1 MSPHVST
8 VTRRR
13 LLGRAALL
21 GATAGVARVAPASA
35 RAAAKESVEYVPA
48 VVIGSG
54 YGGSVAALRLG
65 QAGVRTLVLEMG
77 RLWNR
82 KGPDGRIFCPT
93 LLPDGRAMWFRN
105 RTKIPFDTYGWIPI
119 DTPIERAAGVLDR
132 LQYADIGIYVGRGVG
147 GGSLVNGSVAT
158 TPRREDFARFM
169 PAGIDVDE
177 MYSRWFPRARAALG
191 VNDFRAD
198 WVEQT
203 PVHQYSRV
211 GRQTAAR
218 AGFSVTPVA
227 SVYDA
232 DYLEREAAG
241 LVRPS
246 ATAQEIYY
254 GCNHGKRSLDKTYLA
269 DALGT
274 GNVTI
279 AAMSRVTRIERERGG
294 RYALTV
300 QEITIHGRPVRTRH
314 ITCDALFLGAGT
326 MGTAELLLRARDTGD
341 LPDLSDRIGAGWG
354 NNGNVSV
361 SVLNPTSLPTGVR
374 QSTMPAWGIDNRA
387 DPVNPVFCEVTGQPT
402 GFENFTTGY
411 LGVTDTGERAT
422 LRYDAARDRVDLD
435 WKRSQADPAIA
446 RLRAVTDRIVERNRM
461 TYRHDLYAG
470 NRAFGVRSAWHPLG
484 GCVLGDATDLAGRV
498 RGARNLYVVDGSLLP
513 GFASVNPMLT
523 ITAVAERCVDAILRE
538 DLLRG

>member
-1 MSPHVST
+1 MSPAVPA

-13 LLGRAALL
+13 LLGQAAL
-21 GATAGVARVAPASA
+21 ATAAASVVRATPASA
-35 RAAAKESVEYVPA
+35 REAARESQEYVPA
-48 VVIGSG
+48 IVVGSG

-65 QAGVRTLVLEMG
+65 EAGVRTLVLEMG

-82 KGPDGRIFCPT
+82 KGPDGKIFCPT

-105 RTKIPFDTYGWIPI
+105 KTKIPLDTFGWVPI
-119 DTPIERAAGVLDR
+119 DLPIQRAAGILDR
-132 LQYADIGIYVGRGVG
+132 LQFADIGIYVGRGVG
-147 GGSLVNGSVAT
+147 GGSLVNGSVAA
-158 TPRREDFARFM
+158 TPRREDFERFM
-169 PAGIDVDE
+169 PSGVDVDA
-177 MYSRWFPRARAALG
+177 MYATWFPRARAALG
-191 VNDFRAD
+191 VNSFRPE

-203 PVHQYSRV
+203 PVHRYSRV

-218 AGFSVTPVA
+218 AGFSVTPVP

-254 GCNHGKRSLDKTYLA
+254 GSNHGKRSLDKTYLA

-279 AAMSRVTRIERERGG
+279 AAMSRVTRIQRDGA
-294 RYALTV
+294 RYLV
-300 QEITIHGRPVRTRH
+300 SVEEITILGKVVRRRQ
-314 ITCDALFLGAGT
+314 IACDHLFLGAGT
-326 MGTAELLLRARDTGD
+326 MGTAELLLRARETGD
-341 LPDLSDRIGAGWG
+341 LPDLTDRIGQGWG

-361 SVLNPTSLPTGVR
+361 SCLNPTSLPTGVR
-374 QSTMPAWGIDNRA
+374 QSTMPAWGIDQRA

-402 GFENFTTGY
+402 GFENFTTSY
-411 LGVTDTGERAT
+411 LGVTETGERAT
-422 LRYDAARDRVDLD
+422 LSFDRATGKLDLD
-435 WKRSQADPAIA
+435 WNRSQADPAIA
-446 RLRAVTDRIVERNRM
+446 RLRSITDRIVAKNGM
-461 TYRHDLYAG
+461 TYRHDIYAG

-484 GCVLGDATDLAGRV
+484 GCTLGDATDLFGRV
-498 RGARNLYVVDGSLLP
+498 HGARNLYVTDGSLIP

-523 ITAVAERCVDAILRE
+523 ITAVAERCVDTIVRE
-538 DLLRG
+538 DIVPRR